1 MPECK
6 DFGRRSAGMFLAL
19 SAALALSIPATGA
32 ETAEKPVLRSSSGR
46 ILAKIEDLPNFHEV
60 HPFLYRSGEPTE
72 AGLKTA
78 HDKYHINTIVDLR
91 GAKKW
96 TDVEKSWAKQ
106 LGITYINLPMTAEP
120 PTKKQVETMMKAIR
134 SARDKNQGAVL
145 VHCAHGSDRT
155 GCMIGI
161 WRVTEDNYS
170 YDEAYKE
177 MRKYWFGQKF
187 TKLAGAVRERAVKGG
202 SGKSAASSPQPA
214 APGTGTGAGTDTGSG
229 AASEADHP

>member
-1 MPECK
+1 MPVCK
-6 DFGRRSAGMFLAL
+6 DFSRRTAATFLAL
-19 SAALALSIPATGA
+19 SASLTLSLPASLA

-46 ILAKIEDLPNFHEV
+46 VLAKIEDLPNFHEV

-91 GAKKW
+91 AAKKW
-96 TDVEKSWAKQ
+96 TDAEKAWAKQ
-106 LGITYINLPMTAEP
+106 LGITYINLPMSAEP
-120 PTKKQVETMMKAIR
+120 PTKKQVQTMMKAIR
-134 SARDKNQGAVL
+134 EARDKNKGAVL

-177 MRKYWFGQKF
+177 MRKYYFGQKF
-187 TKLAGAVRERAVKGG
+187 TKLSGAVRERAGKGV
-202 SGKSAASSPQPA
+202 GKSTESEPNTPA
-214 APGTGTGAGTDTGSG
+214 NGATAG
-229 AASEADHP
+229 AEPDHP

>member
-6 DFGRRSAGMFLAL
+6 DFNWRPFLVLSTVLAL
-19 SAALALSIPATGA
+19 SALATLA

-72 AGLKTA
+72 AGLKNV
-78 HDKYHINTIVDLR
+78 HDKYHIKTIVDLR
-91 GAKKW
+91 GAKKY
-96 TDVEKSWAKQ
+96 TDAEKVWAKQ
-106 LGITYINLPMTAEP
+106 LGITYINLPMTAKP
-120 PTKKQVETMMKAIR
+120 PTEKQVETMMKVIR
-134 SARDKNQGAVL
+134 EARDKNRGAVL

-170 YDEAYKE
+170 YDEAYRE
-177 MRKYWFGQKF
+177 MRKYWFGEKF
-187 TKLAGAVRERAVKGG
+187 TKLAGAVRERAGKG
-202 SGKSAASSPQPA
+202 SGKSAASTPEPTA
-214 APGTGTGAGTDTGSG
+214 DTNGAG
-229 AASEADHP
+229 AASAAHHP

>member
-1 MPECK
+1 MPACK
-6 DFGRRSAGMFLAL
+6 DFSRRTAATFLAL
-19 SAALALSIPATGA
+19 SASLALSLPASLA
-32 ETAEKPVLRSSSGR
+32 ETAAEKPVLRSSSGR
-46 ILAKIEDLPNFHEV
+46 VLAKIEDLPNFHEV

-91 GAKKW
+91 AAKKW
-96 TDVEKSWAKQ
+96 TDAEKAWAKQ
-106 LGITYINLPMTAEP
+106 LGITYINLPMSAEP

-134 SARDKNQGAVL
+134 EARDKNKGAVL

-177 MRKYWFGQKF
+177 MRKYYFGQKF
-187 TKLAGAVRERAVKGG
+187 TKLSGAVRERA
-202 SGKSAASSPQPA
+202 GKSVGKSNEPEPNAPA
-214 APGTGTGAGTDTGSG
+214 NGATAGP
-229 AASEADHP
+229 EPDHP